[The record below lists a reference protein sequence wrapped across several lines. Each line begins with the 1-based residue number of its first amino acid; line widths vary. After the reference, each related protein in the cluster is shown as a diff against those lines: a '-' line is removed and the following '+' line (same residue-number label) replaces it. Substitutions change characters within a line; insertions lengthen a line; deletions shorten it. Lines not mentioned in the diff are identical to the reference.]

1 MKILATIYLWLLIG
15 DFVCALGRWGYEERA
30 VFSVIFWPRWI
41 WFTAM
46 NLIHDWRKDLYY
58 RTKHI

>member
-1 MKILATIYLWLLIG
+1 
-15 DFVCALGRWGYEERA
+15 LGRWGYEERA